1 MRFLFIDVETNDHPS
16 KRFELRIVTIT
27 WIIAQPNSF
36 VEKMENHIVK
46 PDGFRIAPGATP
58 MLST

>member
-27 WIIAQPNSF
+27 WIIAQPN
-36 VEKMENHIVK
+36 
-46 PDGFRIAPGATP
+46 D
-58 MLST
+58 